1 MKGTYLAACVIY
13 ATIFKESPENNTYY
27 PKGVSSELA

>member
-13 ATIFKESPENNTYY
+13 ATIFKESPENNTYR
-27 PKGVSSELA
+27 PNGVNSK